1 MDDKATLGESKERFG
16 RLFINDIDKIDC
28 AIFDPSVGVVGQ
40 SWIVDITVAGQLDSN
55 GFVYDFSHL
64 KSLVKQ
70 VLKSTIDHTLVIPV
84 QSKLVHYQE
93 TERGELWRLQAKSRL
108 TGVNSDWTY
117 LCPKGAVYPM
127 RAINVTRELVEAECS
142 RLIRHRLPEEITSV
156 DVHLRKEEV
165 SSGQAFFRYSHGIS
179 GHHGLCQRLF
189 HGHRSLIEVQVS
201 DERRHDL
208 EQWLAH
214 EVLGS
219 IVHVASLKQ
228 LVDPPADICA
238 GTRPDSTT
246 PLKISYKGT
255 LGDYEATVP
264 ANRVFITE
272 EETSI
277 ESIAFELANLI
288 AKEGIEVGG
297 AIRVKCFEG
306 IGKGA
311 IAEI

>member
-1 MDDKATLGESKERFG
+1 MEDNATLTESKERYG

-40 SWIVDITVAGQLDSN
+40 SWYVDITVAGQLDSN

-64 KSLVKQ
+64 KKLVKQ

-84 QSKLVHYQE
+84 QSKLVDYKE
-93 TERGELWRLQAKSRL
+93 TDRGELWSLQAKSRL
-108 TGVNSDWTY
+108 TGVNAYWTY

-127 RAINVTRELVEAECS
+127 RAINVTREVVEAECS
-142 RLIRHRLPEEITSV
+142 RLIRHRLPEEISSV
-156 DVHLRKEEV
+156 EVHLRKEDV
-165 SSGQAFFRYSHGIS
+165 VSGQAFFRYSHGIT
-179 GHHGLCQRLF
+179 GHEGLCQRLF
-189 HGHRSLIEVQVS
+189 HGHRSLIEVYVA

-208 EQWLAH
+208 EQWIAH

-219 IVHVASLKQ
+219 IVHFASSKQ
-228 LVDPPADICA
+228 LVNPPSDLKS
-238 GTRPDSTT
+238 GTRPERTE
-246 PLKISYKGT
+246 PLTISYKGT
-255 LGDYEATVP
+255 LGEYEATVP

-272 EETSI
+272 DETSI
-277 ESIAFELANLI
+277 ESIAFELATLI
-288 AKEGIEVGG
+288 ANEGIEIGG
-297 AIRVKCFEG
+297 PIKVKCFEG

>member
-1 MDDKATLGESKERFG
+1 MEEKNAFTEGKERSG

-40 SWIVDITVAGQLDSN
+40 SWFVDITVAGKLDSN

-64 KSLVKQ
+64 KKLVKQ
-70 VLKSTIDHTLVIPV
+70 VLKDTVDHTLIIPV

-93 TERGELWRLQAKSRL
+93 TDRGELWRLSAKSRL

-117 LCPKGAVYPM
+117 LCPKGAVYPI
-127 RAINVTRELVEAECS
+127 RAVTVTRELVEAECS
-142 RLIRHRLPEEITSV
+142 RLVRHRLPESVASVEI
-156 DVHLRKEEV
+156 HLRKEEV
-165 SSGQAFFRYSHGIS
+165 ESGQSYFRYSHGIT
-179 GHHGLCQRLF
+179 GHEGMCQRLF
-189 HGHRSLIEVQVS
+189 HGHRSLVEVFVA

-219 IVHVASLKQ
+219 IVHIASINQVVNPDDDLRPGVRSESTKPLTLSYRASLG
-228 LVDPPADICA
+228 L
-238 GTRPDSTT
+238 
-246 PLKISYKGT
+246 
-255 LGDYEATVP
+255 YEATVP
-264 ANRVFITE
+264 SNRVFLVE
-272 EETSI
+272 GETSI
-277 ESIAFELANLI
+277 ESLSIELAKLI
-288 AKEGIEVGG
+288 ANEGVEIG
-297 AIRVKCFEG
+297 APIKVKCFEG

>member
-1 MDDKATLGESKERFG
+1 MDDKATIDDKERTS

-40 SWIVDITVAGQLDSN
+40 SWYVDITIAGSLDPN

-70 VLKSTIDHTLVIPV
+70 VLKATIDHTLVIPV

-127 RAINVTRELVEAECS
+127 RAINVTRELIEAECS
-142 RLIRHRLPEEITSV
+142 RLVRHRLPEEITSV
-156 DVHLRKEEV
+156 EVHLRKEEV
-165 SSGQAFFRYSHGIS
+165 VSGQAFFRYSHGIS
-179 GHHGLCQRLF
+179 GHQGLCQRLF
-189 HGHRSLIEVQVS
+189 HGHRSLIEVQVA

-219 IVHVASLKQ
+219 VVHVASLRQ
-228 LVDPPADICA
+228 LVNPPADIRA
-238 GTRPDSTT
+238 GARAENTHPIT
-246 PLKISYKGT
+246 ISYKGS
-255 LGDYEATVP
+255 LGNYEATVP

-277 ESIAFELANLI
+277 ESIAFELAKLI
-288 AKEGIEVGG
+288 ASEGIEMDGP
-297 AIRVKCFEG
+297 IRVKCFEG

>member
-1 MDDKATLGESKERFG
+1 MEDKAALQESKERYG

-40 SWIVDITVAGQLDSN
+40 SWYVDITVAGLLDSN
-55 GFVYDFSHL
+55 GFVYDFSLL
-64 KSLVKQ
+64 KKLVKQ
-70 VLKSTIDHTLVIPV
+70 VLKSTVDHTLVIPA

-108 TGVNSDWTY
+108 TGVNSDWSY

-127 RAINVTRELVEAECS
+127 RAMQVTREIIEAECS
-142 RLIRHRLPEEITSV
+142 RLIRHRLPEEISSV
-156 DVHLRKEEV
+156 EVHLRKEEV
-165 SSGQAFFRYSHGIS
+165 VSGQSFFRYSHGIT
-179 GHHGLCQRLF
+179 GHEGLCQRLF
-189 HGHRSLIEVQVS
+189 HGHRSLIEVQVA

-219 IVHVASLKQ
+219 VVHIASLKQ
-228 LVDPPADICA
+228 LVNPPAGVKS
-238 GTRPDSTT
+238 GTRANNTD
-246 PLKISYKGT
+246 PLTISYKGS

-264 ANRVFITE
+264 ANRVFLVE
-272 EETSI
+272 DETSI
-277 ESIAFELANLI
+277 ESIAYELAKLI
-288 AKEGIEVGG
+288 ANEGIEIGG
-297 AIRVKCFEG
+297 PIKVKCFEG
-306 IGKGA
+306 VGKGA

>member
-1 MDDKATLGESKERFG
+1 MDDKATLAEGKERFG

-40 SWIVDITVAGQLDSN
+40 SWTVDITVAGTLDSN

-64 KSLVKQ
+64 KTLVKQ
-70 VLKSTIDHTLVIPV
+70 VLKSTIDHSLVIPV

-127 RAINVTRELVEAECS
+127 RAINVTRELIEAECG

-156 DVHLRKEEV
+156 VVNLREEEV
-165 SSGQAFFRYSHGIS
+165 VSGQAFFRYSHGIT
-179 GHHGLCQRLF
+179 GHEGLCQRLF
-189 HGHRSLIEVQVS
+189 HGHRSLIEVHVS

-219 IVHVASLKQ
+219 VVHVASLKQ
-228 LVDPPADICA
+228 LVNPPADVRA
-238 GTRPDSTT
+238 GTRAEYTE
-246 PLKISYKGT
+246 PLTISYRGS

-264 ANRVFITE
+264 ANRVFLTD

-277 ESIAFELANLI
+277 ESIAYELAKLI
-288 AKEGIEVGG
+288 ASEAIEIGG
-297 AIRVKCFEG
+297 PIRVKCFEG

>member
-1 MDDKATLGESKERFG
+1 MDDKATIDDKERTS

-40 SWIVDITVAGQLDSN
+40 SWTVDITIAGSLDSN

-93 TERGELWRLQAKSRL
+93 TDRGELWRLQAKSRL

-127 RAINVTRELVEAECS
+127 RAINVTRELIEAECS

-156 DVHLRKEEV
+156 EVHLRKEDV
-165 SSGQAFFRYSHGIS
+165 VSGQAFFRYSHGIS
-179 GHHGLCQRLF
+179 GHQGLCQRLF
-189 HGHRSLIEVQVS
+189 HGHRSLIEVQVA

-219 IVHVASLKQ
+219 VVHVASLKQ
-228 LVDPPADICA
+228 LVNPPADIRA
-238 GTRPDSTT
+238 GARAENNHPIT
-246 PLKISYKGT
+246 ISYKGS
-255 LGDYEATVP
+255 LGHYEATVP

-277 ESIAFELANLI
+277 ESIATELAKLI
-288 AKEGIEVGG
+288 AREGIEMDGP
-297 AIRVKCFEG
+297 IRVKCFEG

>member
-1 MDDKATLGESKERFG
+1 MDDKATLGEGKERYS

-28 AIFDPSVGVVGQ
+28 ATFEPSVGVVGQ
-40 SWIVDITVAGQLDSN
+40 SWMVDITIAGSLDSN

-108 TGVNSDWTY
+108 TGMNSEWTY

-127 RAINVTRELVEAECS
+127 RAVNVTRELIEAECS

-156 DVHLRKEEV
+156 EVHLRKEDV
-165 SSGQAFFRYSHGIS
+165 VSGQAFFRYSHGIT
-179 GHHGLCQRLF
+179 GHEGLCQRLF
-189 HGHRSLIEVQVS
+189 HGHRSLIEVQVA

-208 EQWLAH
+208 EAWLAH

-219 IVHVASLKQ
+219 VVHVASIKQ
-228 LVDPPADICA
+228 LVNPPADVKP
-238 GTRPDSTT
+238 GTRAEYTT
-246 PLKISYKGT
+246 PLTISYKGS

-264 ANRVFITE
+264 ANRVFLTD

-277 ESIAFELANLI
+277 ESIAYELAKLV
-288 AKEGIEVGG
+288 ASEGVEVGG
-297 AIRVKCFEG
+297 PIRVKCFEG